1 MTVSKN
7 KPFNIVIRSDKVN
20 AEISN
25 VAIDDIS
32 VKMGSFQ
39 LASCD
44 FNVDLC
50 GFTNHGWKQ
59 GLCSV

>member
-1 MTVSKN
+1 VTVSKK
-7 KPFNIVIRSDKVN
+7 KPFNIVIRSQKVN

-32 VKMGSFQ
+32 VKMGSCQ
-39 LASCD
+39 LASCN

-50 GFTNHGWKQ
+50 GFTNYGWKQ